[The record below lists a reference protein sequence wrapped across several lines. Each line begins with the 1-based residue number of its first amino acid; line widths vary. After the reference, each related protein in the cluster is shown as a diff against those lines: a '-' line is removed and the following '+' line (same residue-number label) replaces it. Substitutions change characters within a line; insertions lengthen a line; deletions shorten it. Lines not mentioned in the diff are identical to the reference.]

1 MTSLNLKK
9 LLQCA
14 FVYAAADDAE
24 SSDDACTA
32 AADIRIPGHIV
43 KVYPLS
49 VGGVHNALGT
59 KYHAVFFGI
68 FKLGKNGADTL
79 LAEFRSGFHSP
90 GCENLICMMVMMLVA
105 IAVFV
110 VALMLVV
117 MVMMLVAIA
126 VGVVALVLVVMVMM
140 LVAIAVGVVALV
152 LVVMVMMLVAIA
164 VGVVALLLM
173 MMVMMLHLFKLLIQS
188 VAALDGFEDLF
199 AAELI
204 PGGGDYD
211 SVGIFLPKQFHSR
224 GDFIIAEILGSAED
238 YGSSVA
244 DLIIIKLAKVF
255 HIHFAPGAVADN
267 GGGGDGKTV
276 NRRNS
281 LDNVAELAHAGRLD
295 KYSVWSILLNNLSQ
309 SHGEIANERAADTA
323 GVELV
328 NLNSCVLHK
337 SAVNA
342 YLAEFVFNEDDFLTA
357 IGFGDKF
364 FYKSGFTGTQK
375 AGENINFCH

>member
-1 MTSLNLKK
+1 
-9 LLQCA
+9 
-14 FVYAAADDAE
+14 V
-24 SSDDACTA
+24 
-32 AADIRIPGHIV
+32 
-43 KVYPLS
+43 
-49 VGGVHNALGT
+49 
-59 KYHAVFFGI
+59 
-68 FKLGKNGADTL
+68 
-79 LAEFRSGFHSP
+79 
-90 GCENLICMMVMMLVA
+90 MVMMLVA
-105 IAVFV
+105 IAVGV
-110 VALMLVV
+110 VALVLVV